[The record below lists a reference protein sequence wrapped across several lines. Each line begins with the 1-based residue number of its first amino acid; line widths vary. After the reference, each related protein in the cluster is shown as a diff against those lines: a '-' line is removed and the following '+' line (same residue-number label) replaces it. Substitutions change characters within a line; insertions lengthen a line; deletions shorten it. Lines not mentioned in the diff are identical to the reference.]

1 MRFKAPQDYAGQRHK
16 AVTLLGMSGV
26 GKTTLAARLPTDR
39 WFHYSGDYRIG
50 TKYLAEPILD
60 NVKEQAMQVPFLR
73 ELLRSDSI
81 YINNNITIH
90 NLEPVSTFLGKL
102 GDPAKG
108 GLAVEEFKRR
118 QRLHRKAEIL
128 AMRDVEDFIG
138 KAQRIYG
145 YDHFINDAGGSLC
158 EIVELDDAQDSV
170 LPVLS
175 RSTLILYIRTS
186 AEQEQLLRQRAR
198 QNPKPLFYRED
209 FLDPQIAAYLRETG
223 AGSIAEIDPNQFV
236 AWVFPRLVAHRLP
249 RYQAFADRY
258 GYTVTADDT
267 ATVRDERDFDALV
280 GAAIARATP

>member
-1 MRFKAPQDYAGQRHK
+1 MRFPAPQDYARQRHK

-81 YINNNITIH
+81 YICNNITIH

-158 EIVELDDAQDSV
+158 EIVDLDNPQDTV
-170 LPVLS
+170 LPVLA
-175 RSTLILYIRTS
+175 RSTLILYIKAS
-186 AEQEQLLRQRAR
+186 AEQEELLRQRAR

-209 FLDPQIAAYLRETG
+209 FLDPQIAAFLAETG
-223 AGSIAEIDPNQFV
+223 AGSVAEIDPNRFV
-236 AWVFPRLVAHRLP
+236 AWIFPRLVAHRLP
-249 RYQAFADRY
+249 RYQAFADRH
-258 GYTVTADDT
+258 GYTVSADEV
-267 ATVRDERDFDALV
+267 ASVRDERDFEALI
-280 GAAIARATP
+280 GTAIGRAAS